1 MRVAHCVRKEERQ
14 FVDAILNVMH
24 SAPFMYIVLVLWAI
38 SAIGL
43 IIFVLMHSGK
53 GTGVSEV
60 IAGSI
65 YGTDGIQYRR
75 AQSRSDYGHIRGRVH
90 GILASPDDFLS
101 HGIGSLVIRAI

>member
-1 MRVAHCVRKEERQ
+1 M
-14 FVDAILNVMH
+14 DAILNVMH

-43 IIFVLMHSGK
+43 VIFVLMHSGK

-65 YGTDGIQYRR
+65 YGTDTGSSIVERNLDR
-75 AQSRSDYGHIRGRVH
+75 MTVIFTVVFMVSLLLLMISFPTGSVH
-90 GILASPDDFLS
+90 
-101 HGIGSLVIRAI
+101 

>member
-65 YGTDGIQYRR
+65 YGTDTGSSIVERKLDR
-75 AQSRSDYGHIRGRVH
+75 ITVIFAVVFMVSLLLLMISFPTGSVH
-90 GILASPDDFLS
+90 
-101 HGIGSLVIRAI
+101 

>member
-38 SAIGL
+38 SAI
-43 IIFVLMHSGK
+43 VLMHSGK

-65 YGTDGIQYRR
+65 YGTDTGSSIVERNLDR
-75 AQSRSDYGHIRGRVH
+75 ITVIFAVVFMVSLLLLMISFPTGSVH
-90 GILASPDDFLS
+90 
-101 HGIGSLVIRAI
+101 

>member
-38 SAIGL
+38 
-43 IIFVLMHSGK
+43 VLMHSGK

-65 YGTDGIQYRR
+65 YGTDTGSSIVERNLDR
-75 AQSRSDYGHIRGRVH
+75 ITVIFAVVFMVSLLLLMISFPTGSVH
-90 GILASPDDFLS
+90 
-101 HGIGSLVIRAI
+101 

>member
-53 GTGVSEV
+53 GTGISDM
-60 IAGSI
+60 IASSMYSTQTGTSI
-65 YGTDGIQYRR
+65 IEKNLDRITIGCAI
-75 AQSRSDYGHIRGRVH
+75 V
-90 GILASPDDFLS
+90 FLL
-101 HGIGSLVIRAI
+101 SLVVLMIIYPHGTITQ